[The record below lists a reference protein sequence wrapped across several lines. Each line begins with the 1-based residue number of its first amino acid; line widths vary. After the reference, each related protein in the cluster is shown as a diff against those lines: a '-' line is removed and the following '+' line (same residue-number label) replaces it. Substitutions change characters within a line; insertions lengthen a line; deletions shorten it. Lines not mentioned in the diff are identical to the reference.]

1 MNDVRVGQTRMCRVN
16 RRPYVIVDVD
26 SAGEFGIDFRQSGRP
41 GGVRFSAA
49 ELRDDEIV
57 GAPEEEEN
65 VTQAIEPEAGQKRQ
79 SCTGSFYE
87 ILHIGNTRAL
97 IRFDN
102 TGEETSRLLKNVRAD
117 TLISPLPLPE
127 GWESLDDETSFEY
140 RDTVDDTLWISKR
153 SSSSYAG
160 ATRGSGPWV
169 RMKSSGAAVHVP
181 IADLRAILDRIEADL
196 TNEEE

>member
-41 GGVRFSAA
+41 GGVRFLAA
-49 ELRDDEIV
+49 ELQDDEIV

-65 VTQAIEPEAGQKRQ
+65 VTQAIEPEAGQKRK
-79 SCTGSFYE
+79 TRIGYKYE
-87 ILHIGNTRAL
+87 ILHVGNGRAFV
-97 IRFDN
+97 RYEDGTE
-102 TGEETSRLLKNVRAD
+102 TGRLLTSLRRD
-117 TLISPLPLPE
+117 TLLSPLPLPE
-127 GWESLDDETSFEY
+127 GWEKINDDPAAFVY
-140 RDTVDDTLWISKR
+140 KDTAGDALWISATALPVHFAR
-153 SSSSYAG
+153 SAPFVVLRTEGGTS
-160 ATRGSGPWV
+160 
-169 RMKSSGAAVHVP
+169 VHVP